1 MADNN
6 NGYDYTL
13 VLDGDLKGQGSL
25 ESGGTEV
32 KRTAPE
38 TRPVQAEASVKQ
50 TAPVRRTEP
59 GDMIEKIDRL
69 YFDYEKMCL
78 GWPTILD
85 MDDAYPH
92 SYQWRIGD
100 RYDLGKMEALEEA
113 LKSEI
118 KIENT
123 EAYRKYISNVTH
135 RKLPQMSWD

>member
-6 NGYDYTL
+6 SDYDYTL
-13 VLDGDLKGQGSL
+13 IMDGDLTGHESL
-25 ESGGTEV
+25 ENGGTEI
-32 KRTAPE
+32 RRQE
-38 TRPVQAEASVKQ
+38 AEYVPAHAAKTVRQ
-50 TAPVRRTEP
+50 TPSERRTEP
-59 GDMIEKIDRL
+59 SDIKDRIDRL

-113 LKSEI
+113 LRTKT

-123 EAYRKYISNVTH
+123 EAYSKYISNITH
-135 RKLPQMSWD
+135 RRLPQMSWD